1 MNPYDLIEHHVFD
14 DIGLYPEE
22 LRRLLE
28 DGLDPNIRNQYGE
41 SALMI
46 ASIKGSEDTV
56 RLFLEYNAD
65 PNIVNDFDET
75 PLLQASIY
83 GYPDIVETLLEY
95 NADPNIYDD
104 LKYTPL
110 MRAIT
115 RRFGEIVRLLLDN
128 GADPFIINI
137 RGDTALDLAERYPD
151 DAIIDLLKSHKATLR
166 LQSRYRGRMTRRN
179 IRTQRAKQH
188 LSTSRLPIADDLT
201 EMISERLGKIPYHPN
216 VTQIIIQEEKDS
228 LLRKEQSKRKK
239 KKTQKKKR
247 KQKKE
252 KKKKK
257 LIN

>member
-1 MNPYDLIEHHVFD
+1 MDVDDDSIERRVFD
-14 DIGLYPEE
+14 AIEYSPEE

-28 DGLDPNIRNQYGE
+28 DGLDPNIKNELDE

-46 ASIKGSEDTV
+46 ASIRGYEDIV

-65 PNIVNDFDET
+65 PNI
-75 PLLQASIY
+75 
-83 GYPDIVETLLEY
+83 
-95 NADPNIYDD
+95 YDD
-104 LKYTPL
+104 VKYTPL

-128 GADPFIINI
+128 GADPFIINV

-151 DAIIDLLKSHKATLR
+151 NAIIDLLKSRMAT
-166 LQSRYRGRMTRRN
+166 

-201 EMISERLGKIPYHPN
+201 EMISKRSDKTPYHPAI
-216 VTQIIIQEEKDS
+216 TQRMIQEEKDS
-228 LLRKEQSKRKK
+228 LLRKEQSKRRKK
-239 KKTQKKKR
+239 RTQKKKR

-257 LIN
+257 LI

>member
-1 MNPYDLIEHHVFD
+1 MDVDDDSIERRVFD
-14 DIGLYPEE
+14 AIEYSPEE

-56 RLFLEYNAD
+56 RLLLEYNAN
-65 PNIVNDFDET
+65 PNIVNEFYET
-75 PLLQASIY
+75 PLLHASIY

-128 GADPFIINI
+128 GADPFIINV
-137 RGDTALDLAERYPD
+137 RDNTALDLAERYPD

-166 LQSRYRGRMTRRN
+166 LQSRHRGRMTRRN

-201 EMISERLGKIPYHPN
+201 EMISERLDKIPYHPA
-216 VTQIIIQEEKDS
+216 VTQRMIQEEKNI
-228 LLRKEQSKRKK
+228 EQLKRKK

-257 LIN
+257 LY

>member
-1 MNPYDLIEHHVFD
+1 MDVDDDSIERRVFD
-14 DIGLYPEE
+14 AIEYSPEE

-28 DGLDPNIRNQYGE
+28 DGLDPNIKNELDE

-46 ASIKGSEDTV
+46 ASIRGYEDIV

-65 PNIVNDFDET
+65 PNIVNEFDET
-75 PLLQASIY
+75 PLSQASIY
-83 GYPDIVETLLEY
+83 GYVDVVETLLEY

-104 LKYTPL
+104 VKYTPL

-128 GADPFIINI
+128 GANPFIINV
-137 RGDTALDLAERYPD
+137 RGDTALDLAERYPNYT
-151 DAIIDLLKSHKATLR
+151 IIDLLKSHMATLR
-166 LQSRYRGRMTRRN
+166 LQSRYRGRMTRRD

-201 EMISERLGKIPYHPN
+201 EMISERLGRMPYHPD
-216 VTQIIIQEEKDS
+216 VTQRMIQEEKNI
-228 LLRKEQSKRKK
+228 EQLKRKK

-247 KQKKE
+247 KQKKQ

>member
-1 MNPYDLIEHHVFD
+1 MDPYDDLIERQVFD

-28 DGLDPNIRNQYGE
+28 DGLDPNIRNQYDE

-56 RLFLEYNAD
+56 RLLLEYNAN
-65 PNIVNDFDET
+65 PNIVNEFYET
-75 PLLQASIY
+75 PLLHASIY

-104 LKYTPL
+104 VKYTPL

-115 RRFGEIVRLLLDN
+115 HRFAEIVRLLLDN
-128 GADPFIINI
+128 GADPFIINV

-151 DAIIDLLKSHKATLR
+151 DAIIDLLKSHMATLR
-166 LQSRYRGRMTRRN
+166 LQSRYRGRMTRRD

-201 EMISERLGKIPYHPN
+201 EMISERLGKMPYHPD
-216 VTQIIIQEEKDS
+216 VTQRMIQEEENI
-228 LLRKEQSKRKK
+228 EQLKRKK

-247 KQKKE
+247 KQKKQ

-257 LIN
+257 LY